1 MTPSLL
7 QPSRAKWIP
16 NTQQGDLKLPGQFL
30 GTLVHRLLEQW
41 DFHLYPENFR
51 EPLRKFC
58 LKELPS
64 DLDDDE
70 KNDFMLEIEALM
82 EAFLQSSSYREL
94 QQATVLGR
102 EVPFAMPWSHQVE
115 TGSSSCPCVM
125 EGVMD
130 VVYELAGHVWV
141 GDYKTDRVTAAQLGD
156 YAHGYQL
163 QAQVYAMAASRS
175 LGLNVKGCKL
185 LFLRMGET
193 VSVMTDVNTC

>member
-1 MTPSLL
+1 
-7 QPSRAKWIP
+7 
-16 NTQQGDLKLPGQFL
+16 L

-41 DFHLYPENFR
+41 DFHLYPENFLD
-51 EPLRKFC
+51 PLRKFC

-70 KNDFMLEIEALM
+70 KNAFMLEIEDLM
-82 EAFLQSSSYREL
+82 GNFLQSASYREL

-102 EVPFAMPWSHQVE
+102 EVPFAMPWSHQGQ
-115 TGSSSCPCVM
+115 TGSNSFPCVM

-156 YAHGYQL
+156 YAHVYQL

-185 LFLRMGET
+185 LFLRIGEM
-193 VSVMTDVNTC
+193 VSVMIDVDKFL